1 MIYLILAVLSSSLVS
16 VIMRLSGKYIRN
28 NTAMLSCNYVMC
40 SILSLLYMGSFD
52 VLPME
57 HGLGFALGLGLVSGV
72 LYLGCFILMQW
83 NVHTNGVAL
92 SSTFMKLGI
101 VVPAVMSILLF
112 QEQPTYLQL
121 AGLVI
126 AFAAIV
132 LINMEKGEGRKKH
145 TLGLVALFLGGG
157 ICDVCSKIYEVYGQ
171 PALKNQ
177 FLFYTFFSALVLSI
191 LVVLM
196 KKERLS
202 KSDLLFGLLLGIP
215 NYFSA
220 RFLLL
225 SLEAVPAVLAYPTF
239 SVATIVVV
247 SVSGLLFFK
256 EKLTKRQ
263 TLGIGV
269 ILISLIL
276 LNI

>member
-101 VVPAVMSILLF
+101 VVPTVMSILLF
-112 QEQPTYLQL
+112 REQPTYLQL
-121 AGLVI
+121 AGLII

-132 LINMEKGEGRKKH
+132 LINMEKGEGRKKY

-157 ICDVCSKIYEVYGQ
+157 ICDACSKIYEVYGQ

>member
-16 VIMRLSGKYIRN
+16 VIMRLSGKYIQN
-28 NTAMLSCNYVMC
+28 NTTMLSCNYIMC
-40 SILSLLYMGSFD
+40 SILSLIFMGSLN

-57 HGLGFALGLGLVSGV
+57 QGIGFSLTLGLISGL

-83 NVHTNGVAL
+83 NVHQNGVAL

-101 VVPAVMSILLF
+101 IVPTIMSILLF
-112 QEQPTYLQL
+112 REVPTKLQI

-126 AFAAIV
+126 AFFAIV
-132 LINMEKGEGRKKH
+132 YINMEKGEEKKKNA
-145 TLGLVALFLGGG
+145 LGLIALFLGGG
-157 ICDVCSKIYEVYGQ
+157 ICDACSKIYEVYGV

-177 FLFYTFFSALVLSI
+177 FLFYTFFSALLLSVP
-191 LVVLM
+191 VVLI
-196 KKERLS
+196 KKEKIS
-202 KSDLLFGLLLGIP
+202 KYDLLFGLLLGIP

-247 SVSGLLFFK
+247 SFAGLLLFQ
-256 EKLTKRQ
+256 ERLNKRQ
-263 TLGIGV
+263 TVGIAV

>member
-16 VIMRLSGKYIRN
+16 IIMRLSGKYIRN
-28 NTAMLSCNYVMC
+28 DTAMLTCNYVMC
-40 SILSLLYMGSFD
+40 SILSLLYMGSLNVFP
-52 VLPME
+52 LE
-57 HGLGFALGLGLVSGV
+57 EGIGFSLGLGLISGI

-83 NVHTNGVAL
+83 NVHKNGVAL

-101 VVPAVMSILLF
+101 VVPTIMSILLF
-112 QEQPTYLQL
+112 HEKPTYLQIV
-121 AGLVI
+121 GFII
-126 AFAAIV
+126 AFFAIV
-132 LINMEKGEGRKKH
+132 LINMEKGGGSKKNA
-145 TLGLVALFLGGG
+145 LGLVALFLGGG
-157 ICDVCSKIYEVYGQ
+157 ICDACSKIYEFYGV

-177 FLFYTFFSALVLSI
+177 FLFYTFFSALALSI

-196 KKERLS
+196 KKERLC
-202 KSDLLFGLLLGIP
+202 KFDLLFGLLLGIP

-247 SVSGLLFFK
+247 SLAGLLFFK

-263 TLGIGV
+263 TLGISV
-269 ILISLIL
+269 ILVSLIL